1 MKVFKLVK
9 LFTVMNADAVSVSGG
24 DGRQMEENPSEVNE
38 SYSCGKLIRV
48 GDLQPLCFLQY
59 NT

>member
-38 SYSCGKLIRV
+38 SYSCGKLMSGRSATFM
-48 GDLQPLCFLQY
+48 FL
-59 NT
+59 TI